1 MPLKMRMINFQEF
14 SKGFGSFTPRASFRR
29 KFGSY
34 NTFIVNRPLT
44 DTKSLA
50 VSDGDL
56 NSPEVDGRRGSSRSL
71 NSNASRPSV
80 KSGGHR
86 GFEGSV
92 ASWAVSFERL
102 LEDPTGVRYFTE
114 FLKSEVSAENILFWQ
129 ACEKFRQIPADRKDE
144 LAREARKIYDTYL
157 SISAFN
163 AINIDDT
170 ARMEE
175 SELRDPKTDM
185 FAKPQQQ
192 IFKLM
197 KFDSYTRFVKSQLY
211 QSCMLANVEGGSLP
225 DLCPGSRSPGSIKS
239 PANHSPALSD
249 SSKKKKKLKVG
260 VSLPFDSEDYASRK
274 RATLDS
280 RLGPEKSSK
289 RDKRREKRGSWGEFS
304 DHSQAMVGRRESQSS
319 VHSAASLEL
328 GQLGSLTNKSENG
341 RSSPRC
347 QDAEKEG
354 RTVKYCCVY
363 LPDGTAS
370 LAPVRFGLTV
380 RDMLSGICEKRG
392 IPLSGVKI
400 YLQDK
405 DKPLSLDQDSSVL
418 MDKQVMLETRITF
431 ALEMVPLNKTIGIA
445 AKSSKS
451 LLEALEPILGKNGL
465 KLQDMEA
472 TISGET
478 HPLKMNM
485 PVTSLANKK
494 VVLDRVKGRDNTN
507 LSCAPVIQVNV
518 SSAAAAVDV
527 KKAEMTLLARNQI
540 RGNTKAR
547 NAMQRR
553 TYEVDGL
560 IDLLSKV
567 QSCRVDD
574 QRGLLNKEY
583 LVVPQFLQLPV
594 KEEEPDEDEGTT
606 AEETLISPGPASSM
620 VTGEG
625 CRQHTEANAETISAS
640 SQSKE
645 APSKELHT
653 NELLNHSAG
662 ADTDSD
668 CQPSQKQPS
677 SKTADSNGSSTLA
690 RCAKTESGTESVL

>member
-1 MPLKMRMINFQEF
+1 M
-14 SKGFGSFTPRASFRR
+14 SKQMKHLDVPNGH
-29 KFGSY
+29 
-34 NTFIVNRPLT
+34 L
-44 DTKSLA
+44 SLA

-56 NSPEVDGRRGSSRSL
+56 NCLEVDGRRGSSQSL

-86 GFEGSV
+86 GVEGSV

-129 ACEKFRQIPADRKDE
+129 ACEKFRQIPADRKHE
-144 LAREARKIYDTYL
+144 LAREARMIYDTYL
-157 SISAFN
+157 SIGACN

-175 SELRDPKTDM
+175 SELGDPKTDM

-225 DLCPGSRSPGSIKS
+225 DLCSGFRSPESIKS
-239 PANHSPALSD
+239 PANYSLALSD

-260 VSLPFDSEDYASRK
+260 VSLPFDSEDFASKK

-280 RLGPEKSSK
+280 RPGPEKSSK
-289 RDKRREKRGSWGEFS
+289 RDKRRDKRGSWGEFS
-304 DHSQAMVGRRESQSS
+304 DHSPTMVGRRESQCS

-328 GQLGSLTNKSENG
+328 GQLGSLSNKSENG

-370 LAPVRFGLTV
+370 LAPARFGITV

-400 YLQDK
+400 YLQNK

-418 MDKQVMLETRITF
+418 MDKQVLLETRITF

-445 AKSSKS
+445 AKSSKT
-451 LLEALEPILGKNGL
+451 LLEALEPIVDKNGL
-465 KLQDMEA
+465 KLQNMEA
-472 TISGET
+472 RISGEM
-478 HPLKMNM
+478 HPLNMNM
-485 PVTSLANKK
+485 PVTPLANKK
-494 VVLDRVKGRDNTN
+494 VVLDRVKGEGNAH
-507 LSCAPVIQVNV
+507 LPCAPVIQVNA
-518 SSAAAAVDV
+518 SAAAAVDV
-527 KKAEMTLLARNQI
+527 KAAEMSLLPRNQI

-553 TYEVDGL
+553 TCEMDGL

-574 QRGLLNKEY
+574 QRGLLNKEN
-583 LVVPQFLQLPV
+583 LVIPQFLQLPV
-594 KEEEPDEDEGTT
+594 KEEEQNEDEGTI
-606 AEETLISPGPASSM
+606 AETSVSLGPTNSM

-625 CRQHTEANAETISAS
+625 CRQHIEANAKTISAS
-640 SQSKE
+640 SWSKE
-645 APSKELHT
+645 APS
-653 NELLNHSAG
+653 N
-662 ADTDSD
+662 
-668 CQPSQKQPS
+668 
-677 SKTADSNGSSTLA
+677 
-690 RCAKTESGTESVL
+690 

>member
-1 MPLKMRMINFQEF
+1 MCRQADRFFSHCRLTMQPPKSYSVGGQRSSRAATGKPAGARPDYRGRWCARMINFQEF
-14 SKGFGSFTPRASFRR
+14 SKGFSSFTPRASFRR

-34 NTFIVNRPLT
+34 NTFIVNRPLA

-56 NSPEVDGRRGSSRSL
+56 NSPEVDGRCGSSQSL
-71 NSNASRPSV
+71 NSNLSRPSV

-86 GFEGSV
+86 GVEGSV

-129 ACEKFRQIPADRKDE
+129 ACEKFRQIPADHKDE
-144 LAREARKIYDTYL
+144 LAREARMIYDTYL

-225 DLCPGSRSPGSIKS
+225 DLCPGSRSPSSIKS

-249 SSKKKKKLKVG
+249 SSKKRASG
-260 VSLPFDSEDYASRK
+260 SVSMA
-274 RATLDS
+274 
-280 RLGPEKSSK
+280 
-289 RDKRREKRGSWGEFS
+289 EFS

-370 LAPVRFGLTV
+370 LAPARFGLTV

-400 YLQDK
+400 YLHDK

-418 MDKQVMLETRITF
+418 MDKQVLLETRITF

-494 VVLDRVKGRDNTN
+494 VVLDRVKGAR
-507 LSCAPVIQVNV
+507 SAV
-518 SSAAAAVDV
+518 AAAAADV
-527 KKAEMTLLARNQI
+527 KKAEMSLLARNQI

-560 IDLLSKV
+560 IELLSKV

-583 LVVPQFLQLPV
+583 LVIPQFLQLPV

-606 AEETLISPGPASSM
+606 AEEILISPGPASSM
-620 VTGEG
+620 VTSEG
-625 CRQHTEANAETISAS
+625 CRPHTEANAETISAS
-640 SQSKE
+640 SRSKE
-645 APSKELHT
+645 APSKELHA

-662 ADTDSD
+662 ADSDSD
-668 CQPSQKQPS
+668 CQLSQKQPS
-677 SKTADSNGSSTLA
+677 SETADSDGPSTLA